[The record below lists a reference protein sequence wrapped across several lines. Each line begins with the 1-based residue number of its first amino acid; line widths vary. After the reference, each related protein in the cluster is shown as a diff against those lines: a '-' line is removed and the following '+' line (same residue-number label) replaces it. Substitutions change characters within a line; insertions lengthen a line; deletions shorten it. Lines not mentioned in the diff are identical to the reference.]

1 MYSPCGNGSAPT
13 GSLRL
18 RLCGRFKAKSCGVKE
33 QLRAAVLLLPAFC
46 LLLTAFCLSA
56 AQGHYQIREV
66 KPTVFAWIADDVL
79 DQETAPE
86 FGRPG
91 NAGFLITA
99 DGVVVVDTTN
109 SPFHARELL
118 YEIRERTDAPVKYV
132 INTGAAGDETLGN
145 EVFVDQQAT
154 LLSTSG
160 ARSRML
166 RYTQELKQRFED
178 GENGWR
184 LQARMRGFH
193 VTPANRTFEGQMG
206 LQLGGQNIKLLSFLR
221 DGDAVVYLPGTG
233 VAFLG
238 GLYQNKYFPRIGS
251 RDIRGWVEALRQM
264 ESWNADTYIPGHG
277 EPGSKKDLAE
287 FRGFLEWLLA
297 QVESRAR
304 GGKPLAE
311 VEKEL
316 QLAETYHWHAPD
328 LAPEAVEA
336 VYKQVTEA
344 HRPAGMG
351 TRKPSGPP
359 ERNPATQN

>member
-1 MYSPCGNGSAPT
+1 M
-13 GSLRL
+13 
-18 RLCGRFKAKSCGVKE
+18 
-33 QLRAAVLLLPAFC
+33 LLLPAFC
-46 LLLTAFCLSA
+46 LLPTAFCLPA
-56 AQGHYQIREV
+56 AQGHYQVREV
-66 KPTVFAWIADDVL
+66 KPEVFAWIADDVL

-99 DGVVVVDTTN
+99 DGVVVVDTSN

-118 YEIRERTDAPVKYV
+118 YEVRERTDAPVKYV

-145 EVFVDQQAT
+145 EVFADQQAT
-154 LLSTSG
+154 LISTSG

-193 VTPANRTFEGQMG
+193 VTPASRTFEGQMA
-206 LQLGGQNIKLLSFLR
+206 LQLGEQSIRLLSFLR
-221 DGDAVVYLPGTG
+221 DGDAVVYLPGARI
-233 VAFLG
+233 AFLG

-251 RDIRGWVEALRQM
+251 RDVRGWVEALRQM
-264 ESWNADTYIPGHG
+264 ESWDADTYIPGHG
-277 EPGSKKDLAE
+277 EPGSKRDLAE
-287 FRGFLEWLLA
+287 FRGFLESLLA
-297 QVESRAR
+297 QVENRAR

-316 QLAETYHWHAPD
+316 RLPETYHWHAPD

-336 VYKQVTEA
+336 VYKQVTGA
-344 HRPAGMG
+344 HWPAGMG
-351 TRKPSGPP
+351 VRKPSGPP
-359 ERNPATQN
+359 DRGPATQK